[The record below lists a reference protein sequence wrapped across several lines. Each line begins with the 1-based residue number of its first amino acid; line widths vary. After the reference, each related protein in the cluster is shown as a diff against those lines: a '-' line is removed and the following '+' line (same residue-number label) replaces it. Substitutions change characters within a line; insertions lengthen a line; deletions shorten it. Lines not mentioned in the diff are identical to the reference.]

1 VKAYNLIDI
10 ITWYDA
16 EVDALCKRS
25 DTNSQKIRAYLKTE
39 AKLREVYKMKR
50 YMSYRTFLICYER
63 RKKYNTRPLFAR
75 IKEIQEI

>member
-1 VKAYNLIDI
+1 MKTDNNIDI
-10 ITWYDA
+10 IAWYDS
-16 EVDALCKRS
+16 EIDSLCKRT

-39 AKLREVYKMKR
+39 AKLRELYHMKR
-50 YMSYRTFLICYER
+50 FMSYRTFLICYER